1 MEAHAT
7 WSAWVES
14 GEWADSSDAAMPM
27 LPALAADVMSLA
39 IDPDISIARIA
50 RVIAKDQVLAT
61 RVLRLA
67 NSAYC
72 APMQEITTV
81 NDAIVRMGTGPVRNV
96 VLAVCFTSRL
106 QGANVYGAQGREL
119 MDHAIGTAYL
129 ARLVAEK
136 LGEDADEAFMCG
148 LLHDLGKLL
157 LLKLSRDFIKF
168 GVPTPSSAGNREG
181 LQGMASGDRG
191 PADEAVAAARGAR
204 SIRCGFTTILRRA
217 RATETRPPSRTSRTD
232 SRHRYGFGC
241 ATDSA
246 NLLEDA
252 VCTKS
257 RPQRRVARRPR
268 SPRTGTLPG
277 RTADRRVIGPQST
290 VLGLRSSR
298 SGLQS

>member
-1 MEAHAT
+1 METHAT

-14 GEWADSSDAAMPM
+14 GEWTDSGDSVMPM

-39 IDPDISIARIA
+39 IDPEVSIARIA

-61 RVLRLA
+61 RVLKLA

-106 QGANVYGAQGREL
+106 QGANIYGTQGREL

-157 LLKLSRDFIKF
+157 LLKLSRDFIKY
-168 GVPTPSSAGNREG
+168 GAPTPSAQEIDTVYKERHPEI
-181 LQGMASGDRG
+181 
-191 PADEAVAAARGAR
+191 GAR
-204 SIRCGFTTILRRA
+204 LMRQWQLPEALEHPVRYHHDPEACTGHTGQ
-217 RATETRPPSRTSRTD
+217 ATVAYVANRLA
-232 SRHRYGFGC
+232 HRYGFGC
-241 ATDSA
+241 PADEA

-252 VCTKS
+252 ICTKVGLNETWLADLD
-257 RPQRRVARRPR
+257 RRTPGLFQVARQIV
-268 SPRTGTLPG
+268 
-277 RTADRRVIGPQST
+277 A
-290 VLGLRSSR
+290 
-298 SGLQS
+298 

>member
-1 MEAHAT
+1 METHAN

-39 IDPDISIARIA
+39 IDPEISIARIA

-106 QGANVYGAQGREL
+106 QGANIYGTQGREL

-129 ARLVAEK
+129 GRLVAEK

-157 LLKLSRDFIKF
+157 LLKLSRDFIKY
-168 GVPTPSSAGNREG
+168 GAPTPSTQEIEKVYKERHPEI
-181 LQGMASGDRG
+181 
-191 PADEAVAAARGAR
+191 GAR
-204 SIRCGFTTILRRA
+204 LMKQWQLPEALEHPVRFHHDPEACPNHKSQASVAYVANRLA
-217 RATETRPPSRTSRTD
+217 
-232 SRHRYGFGC
+232 HRYGFGC
-241 ATDSA
+241 SADSA
-246 NLLEDA
+246 NLLEDP
-252 VCTKS
+252 VCTKVGLS
-257 RPQRRVARRPR
+257 EAWLADLDRRAPGLFQVARQIV
-268 SPRTGTLPG
+268 
-277 RTADRRVIGPQST
+277 A
-290 VLGLRSSR
+290 
-298 SGLQS
+298 

>member
-1 MEAHAT
+1 
-7 WSAWVES
+7 
-14 GEWADSSDAAMPM
+14 MPM

-39 IDPDISIARIA
+39 IDPEVSIARIA

-129 ARLVAEK
+129 ARLIAEK
-136 LGEDADEAFMCG
+136 LNEDADEAFMCG

-157 LLKLSRDFIKF
+157 LLKLSRDFIKY
-168 GVPTPSSAGNREG
+168 GAPTPSTQEIDKVYKERHPEIGARLMRTWQLPGALEHPVRFHH
-181 LQGMASGDRG
+181 D
-191 PADEAVAAARGAR
+191 PDAAA
-204 SIRCGFTTILRRA
+204 
-217 RATETRPPSRTSRTD
+217 
-232 SRHRYGFGC
+232 
-241 ATDSA
+241 
-246 NLLEDA
+246 
-252 VCTKS
+252 
-257 RPQRRVARRPR
+257 
-268 SPRTGTLPG
+268 
-277 RTADRRVIGPQST
+277 ADHKGQA
-290 VLGLRSSR
+290 
-298 SGLQS
+298 

>member
-1 MEAHAT
+1 MDTHAT

-14 GEWADSSDAAMPM
+14 NDWADSSDAAMPM

-39 IDPDISIARIA
+39 IDPEVSIARIA

-61 RVLRLA
+61 RVLKLA

-129 ARLVAEK
+129 GRLVAEK

-157 LLKLSRDFIKF
+157 LLKLSRDFIKY
-168 GVPTPSSAGNREG
+168 GAPTPSTQDIETVYKERHPEI
-181 LQGMASGDRG
+181 
-191 PADEAVAAARGAR
+191 GAR
-204 SIRCGFTTILRRA
+204 LMRQWQLPEALEQPVRYHHDPTACTTHKGQ
-217 RATETRPPSRTSRTD
+217 ATVAYVANRLA
-232 SRHRYGFGC
+232 HRYGFGC
-241 ATDSA
+241 SAESA

-252 VCTKS
+252 ICAKVGLNES
-257 RPQRRVARRPR
+257 WLGDLDRRAPGLFQVARQIV
-268 SPRTGTLPG
+268 
-277 RTADRRVIGPQST
+277 A
-290 VLGLRSSR
+290 
-298 SGLQS
+298 

>member
-1 MEAHAT
+1 MDAHAT

-14 GEWADSSDAAMPM
+14 GDWADSSDAAMPM

-39 IDPDISIARIA
+39 IDPEISIARIA

-136 LGEDADEAFMCG
+136 LNEDADEAFMCG

-157 LLKLSRDFIKF
+157 LLKLSRDFIKY
-168 GVPTPSSAGNREG
+168 GAPTPSTQEIEKVYKERHPEI
-181 LQGMASGDRG
+181 
-191 PADEAVAAARGAR
+191 GAR
-204 SIRCGFTTILRRA
+204 LMKQWQLPEALEHPVRFHHDPEACPHHKSQ
-217 RATETRPPSRTSRTD
+217 ATVAYVANRLS
-232 SRHRYGFGC
+232 HRYGFGC
-241 ATDSA
+241 TTDPA
-246 NLLEDA
+246 NLLDDPICTSVGLNDA
-252 VCTKS
+252 WLADLD
-257 RPQRRVARRPR
+257 RRAPGLFQVARQIV
-268 SPRTGTLPG
+268 
-277 RTADRRVIGPQST
+277 A
-290 VLGLRSSR
+290 
-298 SGLQS
+298 